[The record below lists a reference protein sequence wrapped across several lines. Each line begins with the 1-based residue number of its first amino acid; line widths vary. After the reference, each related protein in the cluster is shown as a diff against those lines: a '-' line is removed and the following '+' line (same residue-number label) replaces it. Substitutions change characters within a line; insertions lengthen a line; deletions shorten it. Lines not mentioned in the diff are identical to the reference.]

1 MPDFFVSLERAI
13 SQMAYT
19 KDVSAPI
26 FSATEH
32 PTESAGRIGTD
43 QEGQSQ
49 SSSRARLCRAT
60 EACAS
65 NDASAVS

>member
-13 SQMAYT
+13 SQMAYA

-26 FSATEH
+26 LSATEH
-32 PTESAGRIGTD
+32 PTELAGRIGTD

-49 SSSRARLCRAT
+49 SERGYAARPRRAPLMMSPR
-60 EACAS
+60 
-65 NDASAVS
+65 